1 MEIQQLIVG
10 FILTVFGGLNAIRP
24 EILVN
29 FNIWTQKII
38 MGAQYIPSR
47 HTFMA
52 ARIFGAILI
61 VLGLFNLV
69 GGIR

>member
-10 FILTVFGGLNAIRP
+10 FILAVFGGLNAVRP

-29 FNIWTQKII
+29 FNVWAQKAI

-47 HTFMA
+47 RTFMA
-52 ARIFGAILI
+52 ARIFGTILI
-61 VLGLFNLV
+61 VLGLFNLA